1 MTQDFLS
8 AFKDQLD
15 QSLRRDSENFPVLR
29 ISRNKH
35 VYVSGDP
42 SVHVYFIQSGQVK
55 LRVVSQEGKEC
66 LAAIYTRGD
75 TFGELCLKAPGPR
88 PETATAMVDTR
99 VKQIPSGKLLPHLTR
114 HALLDGFVRYLAAR
128 VSEQQQTIANL
139 ITIDSQ
145 QRLGETLLLL
155 ADKLGQPRPEGIV
168 ITPKITHEELSQLVG
183 TTRPR
188 ITTFLRQFRAQGLV
202 EFTPGH
208 LLIVK
213 QKRLSDFLHE
223 PT

>member
-8 AFKDQLD
+8 AFKEQLD
-15 QSLRRDSENFPVLR
+15 LSLRRDSENFPVIR
-29 ISRNKH
+29 INRNKH

-42 SVHVYFIQSGQVK
+42 SVSVYFIQSGQVK
-55 LRVVSQEGKEC
+55 LRVVSQDGKEC
-66 LAAIYTRGD
+66 LVAIYTRGD
-75 TFGELCLKAPGPR
+75 TFGEFCLKAPGPR

-99 VKQIPSGKLLPHLTR
+99 VKQIPCGKLLPYLTR
-114 HALLDGFVRYLAAR
+114 HSLLDGFVRYLTAR
-128 VSEQQQTIANL
+128 IGEQQQTIANL

-145 QRLGETLLLL
+145 ERLGEILLLL
-155 ADKLGQPRPEGIV
+155 AHKLGQPRPEGTL

-188 ITTFLRQFRAQGLV
+188 ITTFLRRFRAEGLV
-202 EFTPGH
+202 EFTPEH

-223 PT
+223 LT